1 MHKSRTMT
9 FWTRWSK
16 RPFSRS
22 AKTIDGREKRK
33 CQLALEPQNSRAY
46 EKKRVCEQ
54 ATLYLKNSTYKNS
67 QIVLKSTF
75 FVDRIPLNIFARFS
89 VLLVQ

>member
-1 MHKSRTMT
+1 MT
-9 FWTRWSK
+9 FWTHWSK

-46 EKKRVCEQ
+46 EKKGLW
-54 ATLYLKNSTYKNS
+54 TGY
-67 QIVLKSTF
+67 I
-75 FVDRIPLNIFARFS
+75 IFEEH
-89 VLLVQ
+89 